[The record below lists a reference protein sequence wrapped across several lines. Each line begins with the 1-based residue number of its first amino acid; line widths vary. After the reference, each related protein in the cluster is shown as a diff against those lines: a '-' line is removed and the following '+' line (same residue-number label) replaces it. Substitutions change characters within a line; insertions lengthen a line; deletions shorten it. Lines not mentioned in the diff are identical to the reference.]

1 MLSLSPTM
9 LPTVTTPM
17 VLAVPLLM
25 LMLMLTPTPMLVTMP
40 MVSVLDTDRLADV
53 RALDLGDPFGPGF
66 PLQSPLRSDFRC
78 NPYRLRSLALP
89 ARSACPPGGPAVP
102 KFLRRCPASAVR
114 SSRPRFAQRSP
125 RRVPHP
131 RHAPVRGSL
140 HFPRRRCGLR
150 PSPGSA
156 PRPAL
161 ASAPLRAPLP
171 TPPAA
176 RCARLPS
183 ALSAVPAA
191 QAPRRL
197 HRASRAGVDFPFA
210 HTADRPFRTAGAAL
224 GLTPHAARCRCAP
237 LALMA
242 CPRRHSRRL
251 SAPRSCWTECMLWE
265 DPNTPLN

>member
-1 MLSLSPTM
+1 M
-9 LPTVTTPM
+9 
-17 VLAVPLLM
+17 
-25 LMLMLTPTPMLVTMP
+25 
-40 MVSVLDTDRLADV
+40 
-53 RALDLGDPFGPGF
+53 
-66 PLQSPLRSDFRC
+66 
-78 NPYRLRSLALP
+78 LRSLALP
-89 ARSACPPGGPAVP
+89 ARSACPPGGPDVP
-102 KFLRRCPASAVR
+102 KFLTRCLASAVR

-125 RRVPHP
+125 RHVPHP

-140 HFPRRRCGLR
+140 QFPHRRCGLR
-150 PSPGSA
+150 PSPGCP

-197 HRASRAGVDFPFA
+197 HRASRAGVDSPFA

-224 GLTPHAARCRCAP
+224 GYTPHAAGCRGMPWVSMAGSFGDFRRLRAPGDCWTERMSHRHTLFITSLTPWGRARHPPIYAHPETDIRPTYARLFADRHRC
-237 LALMA
+237 
-242 CPRRHSRRL
+242 RRL
-251 SAPRSCWTECMLWE
+251 STTDIRRNSSTPPPRNREVASNALYST
-265 DPNTPLN
+265 TPCPSPGGW